1 MRDSDSK
8 DSLSGL
14 RATADERPFSAGRD
28 VDYVDAGVRAP
39 LRPQPAGQG
48 NGLLWAVCGALVL
61 ALIGLGYWTHQQ
73 QTHLQRQIVATQNS
87 FARISEEAA
96 GRLQDISGK
105 VTATESSLS
114 EVEQARQAI
123 AGLDQRLEEL
133 ARLVTG
139 QARTLQRVEQG
150 GDAMQAF
157 GSEQQARLDQLGQE
171 AAALSGRIEAFETH
185 AADTAGQLAALQ
197 TQVAAL
203 QAQTATMG
211 EIEQR
216 LADQTK
222 RIEAQ
227 QKALADVASK
237 VSDDATRQAL
247 ATLRNELT
255 QRLVTAEQELRAI
268 DGFRL
273 QTNRSITTLQSQ
285 IRTLQQGDQP

>member
-1 MRDSDSK
+1 MRESDNN
-8 DSLSGL
+8 DPLSGI
-14 RATADERPFSAGRD
+14 RATADERFFGTGRD
-28 VDYVDAGVRAP
+28 MDHGDVRAP
-39 LRPQPAGQG
+39 VRTQPTAQST
-48 NGLLWAVCGALVL
+48 GLLWAVCGALVL

-123 AGLDQRLEEL
+123 DGLDRRLEEL
-133 ARLVTG
+133 AELVTG

-157 GSEQQARLDQLGQE
+157 GTEQQARLDRLGQD
-171 AAALSGRIEAFETH
+171 AAALSGRIEAFEAH

-197 TQVAAL
+197 NQVTAL
-203 QAQTATMG
+203 QAQTEA
-211 EIEQR
+211 IASLEQR
-216 LADQTK
+216 LANQTQ
-222 RIEAQ
+222 RLEAQ
-227 QKALADVASK
+227 QKALADLSGQ
-237 VSDDATRQAL
+237 VSDDATQQAL
-247 ATLRNELT
+247 TTLRSELT
-255 QRLVTAEQELRAI
+255 QRLNNVEQELRAV

-285 IRTLQQGDQP
+285 IRTLQQQLDQP

>member
-8 DSLSGL
+8 DPLSGI
-14 RATADERPFSAGRD
+14 RATADERPYGAGRD
-28 VDYVDAGVRAP
+28 MDYVDAGVRAP
-39 LRPQPAGQG
+39 LRPQPAGQTS
-48 NGLLWAVCGALVL
+48 GLLWAVCGALVL

-73 QTHLQRQIVATQNS
+73 QTHLQRQMVATQNS

-96 GRLQDISGK
+96 GQLQDISGK

-123 AGLDQRLEEL
+123 EGLEQRLEEL
-133 ARLVTG
+133 AELVTG
-139 QARTLQRVEQG
+139 QARTLLRVEQG

-157 GSEQQARLDQLGQE
+157 GSEQQARLERLGQE

-197 TQVAAL
+197 AQVEAL
-203 QAQTATMG
+203 EGQTAAIG
-211 EIEQR
+211 DIEER
-216 LADQTK
+216 LADQMQ

-227 QKALADVASK
+227 QKALTDVSSK
-237 VSDDATRQAL
+237 VSDDTTRQAL
-247 ATLRNELT
+247 ATLRTELT
-255 QRLVTAEQELRAI
+255 QRLATAEQELRAI

-285 IRTLQQGDQP
+285 IRTLQQGAQP